1 MQTKRLTRPQVQ
13 RFLIL
18 CQLNDTYTPTLFKKI
33 LKEMMTD
40 KFVTFEDSQ
49 FVITDKGRKEMERL
63 LILSGQNKEVVHG
76 ERISASV
83 GS

>member
-18 CQLNDTYTPTLFKKI
+18 CQLNDTYTPKLFKSM
-33 LKEMMTD
+33 LREMMSH
-40 KFVTFEDSQ
+40 KFVEFKDEN

-63 LILSGQNKEVVHG
+63 LILSGNKEELVG
-76 ERISASV
+76 KGISTSV
-83 GS
+83 SS

>member
-1 MQTKRLTRPQVQ
+1 MTKKLTRPQVQ

-18 CQLNDTYTPTLFKKI
+18 CQLNDEYTPTLFKKI
-33 LKEMMTD
+33 LKDMMND
-40 KFVTFEDSQ
+40 KFVAFENSE

-63 LILSGQNKEVVHG
+63 LILSGQNKEIKNG
-76 ERISASV
+76 ERVSASI

>member
-1 MQTKRLTRPQVQ
+1 MTKRLTRPQVQ

-33 LKEMMTD
+33 LKDMMKE
-40 KFVTFEDSQ
+40 KFVAFENAE

-63 LILSGQNKEVVHG
+63 LILSGQDKEVVNG